1 MSQFQI
7 KPVKAIVFGVVAL
20 LLIFLPFFVGQ
31 YTVTTFIRIIYF
43 GFLSLSMGF
52 LIGQGGMVSLT
63 QTAFFGLSGYII
75 GLFGV
80 ERGITFPI
88 PDLMAIG
95 AVLILAFL
103 FGMIAMGT
111 HRIVFLMITL
121 AFGQVC
127 WAFAAQNTTILRG
140 WSGIRGIRPFVIYGI
155 NFNDYQNFYWASL
168 ILFALG
174 IFVLWRISKSPF
186 GLALNGIREN
196 PRRMA
201 AIGYPVYW
209 IRVVAFLIASV
220 YAGLGGILAAYNTE
234 IIMPTTIQLSRTIWV
249 LLTVI
254 LGGASYFFGPV
265 VGTFVAVW
273 LDVLISGVT
282 ERYNLVLGVIFLMI
296 VLFSPTGIIGIFQQ
310 IRKDKKFKKLMRF
323 FPSKKVKPNS

>member
-1 MSQFQI
+1 
-7 KPVKAIVFGVVAL
+7 
-20 LLIFLPFFVGQ
+20 
-31 YTVTTFIRIIYF
+31 
-43 GFLSLSMGF
+43 
-52 LIGQGGMVSLT
+52 
-63 QTAFFGLSGYII
+63 
-75 GLFGV
+75 
-80 ERGITFPI
+80 
-88 PDLMAIG
+88 
-95 AVLILAFL
+95 
-103 FGMIAMGT
+103 
-111 HRIVFLMITL
+111 
-121 AFGQVC
+121 
-127 WAFAAQNTTILRG
+127 
-140 WSGIRGIRPFVIYGI
+140 
-155 NFNDYQNFYWASL
+155 
-168 ILFALG
+168 
-174 IFVLWRISKSPF
+174 
-186 GLALNGIREN
+186 
-196 PRRMA
+196 MA

-220 YAGLGGILAAYNTE
+220 YAGLGGILAAYNTG

-323 FPSKKVKPNS
+323 FPSKKVKPDS